1 MSYKVLI
8 IDDEEDIRNLI
19 RIYLENEGYE
29 TTLAS
34 SGEDGMKI
42 IENDFYDLILLDI
55 MMEGINGIETCIEI
69 RKKTNTPIIFLT
81 AKGSELDKLQGLS
94 VGADDYISKP
104 FSSLELLARVKAQI
118 RRYRMYNNFENTNSD
133 IIQISNLTIDKL
145 THTVKILDED
155 VKLTPTEYSLLLCL
169 AENKGKVFSIENI
182 YENVWKDKSP
192 VSDTSIVVHITN
204 LRQKIEEDPK
214 NPKYI
219 KTVWGVGYKIWY

>member
-1 MSYKVLI
+1 MAYKVLI

-155 VKLTPTEYSLLLCL
+155 VKLTPTEYSILLCL

-219 KTVWGVGYKIWY
+219 KTVWGVGYKI

>member
-1 MSYKVLI
+1 MAYKVLI

-219 KTVWGVGYKIWY
+219 KTVWGVGYKI

>member
-1 MSYKVLI
+1 MAYKVLI

-34 SGEDGMKI
+34 SGEDGI
-42 IENDFYDLILLDI
+42 NNIENGFYDLILLDI

-219 KTVWGVGYKIWY
+219 KTVWGVGYKI

>member
-155 VKLTPTEYSLLLCL
+155 VKLTPTEYSILLCL

-204 LRQKIEEDPK
+204 LRQKIEDDPK